1 MGWCLGLEVHA
12 LRGSAPVRSS
22 AARAALGLTG
32 NTPHKACTY
41 LSQPPILR
49 HTRQT
54 YCPVSTMRPLLP
66 VTLILLL
73 AACGDGESLLPPDA
87 RLPDGGRY
95 RGEVVNGLLQGE
107 GRIDY
112 PNGSWY
118 AGSFKDGQWHGQGEW
133 HGQNGEV
140 YRGQF
145 AEGLFQGLGDLT
157 TPGSHYAGTFSH
169 GRRDGE
175 GTLKQADQTY
185 RGQFKDDQYEGAG
198 ELELADGSRYQGLFA
213 KGKPNGAGVRSDA
226 SGNQFSGRFVDGLL
240 QGSGT
245 YDSVDG
251 EQYIGEFKDN
261 RLEGRGRY
269 ESAEGDVWIGEFKD
283 GSLVGEGE
291 LLGSDGSHYKG
302 GFVDWHFSGQ
312 GSLQLADGSQYIGT
326 FENDA
331 YHGKGRLTLSNG
343 KVEGG
348 TWVNGVRV
356 RDEKGTL
363 LPDPLDLTLLNQ
375 GRLLED
381 ALARVPPTAPAIQLY
396 SLVVAGD
403 GQQSVFL
410 READYVSN
418 MLKVRFGARGQVT
431 LVNHRDHMASRP
443 MATRE
448 NLTRAARTLAERS
461 GPEDL
466 VFIYLTS
473 HGSRDH
479 QLVLD
484 QPRLQ
489 LADLSADELASALAP
504 LKERDKVIVISAC
517 YSGGYI
523 APLKDDRTVIMTA
536 ARADRVSFGC
546 SEEADFTYF
555 GDALFAEALNQ
566 TDDLKQAFEL
576 ARASVAERERKD
588 GFEAS
593 EPQLWAP
600 PAVLAHW
607 QHLRRQQAE
616 EALRNAAQATVE
628 QQEKKPGNH

>member
-1 MGWCLGLEVHA
+1 
-12 LRGSAPVRSS
+12 
-22 AARAALGLTG
+22 
-32 NTPHKACTY
+32 
-41 LSQPPILR
+41 
-49 HTRQT
+49 
-54 YCPVSTMRPLLP
+54 MRPLLP
-66 VTLILLL
+66 LTLILLL
-73 AACGDGESLLPPDA
+73 AACGEGEPLSPPDA

-95 RGEVVNGLLQGE
+95 RGQVVDGLLQGE

-118 AGSFKDGQWHGQGEW
+118 AGTFKDGQWHGQGEW
-133 HGQNGEV
+133 HGSNGEV

-145 AEGLFQGLGDLT
+145 SAGLFQGLGDLT
-157 TPGSHYAGTFSH
+157 TPGSHYAGTFKH

-175 GTLKQADQTY
+175 GTLKQNDQTY

-198 ELELADGSRYQGLFA
+198 QLELADGSRYQGLFA

-226 SGNQFSGRFVDGLL
+226 SGNQFSGHFIDGQL
-240 QGSGT
+240 QGAGT
-245 YDSVDG
+245 YDSADG

-269 ESAEGDVWIGEFKD
+269 ESADGDVWIGDFKD
-283 GSLVGEGE
+283 GSLVGQGE
-291 LLGSDGSHYKG
+291 LLGSDGSRYKG
-302 GFVDWHFSGQ
+302 GFRDWRFAGSGT
-312 GSLQLADGSQYIGT
+312 LQLADGSQYVGGFADDT
-326 FENDA
+326 
-331 YHGKGRLTLSNG
+331 YHGRGKLTHPDGRIES
-343 KVEGG
+343 G

-356 RDEKGTL
+356 RDAQGKL
-363 LPDPLDLTLLNQ
+363 LPDPLDLALLNQ
-375 GRLLED
+375 GKLLAD
-381 ALARVPPTAPAIQLY
+381 ALAKVPASVPPVQLY

-418 MLKVRFGARGQVT
+418 MLKVRFGAHGQVT
-431 LVNHRDHMASRP
+431 LVNHRDHLADRP

-466 VFIYLTS
+466 MFIYLTS
-473 HGSRDH
+473 HGSHDH

-504 LKERDKVIVISAC
+504 LKDRDKVIVISAC

-523 APLKDDRTVIMTA
+523 APLKDDRTLVMTA
-536 ARADRVSFGC
+536 ARPDRVSFGC

-555 GDALFAEALNQ
+555 GDALFAQALNQ

-576 ARASVAERERKD
+576 ARQSVAERERRE

-600 PAVLAHW
+600 PAVISHW
-607 QHLRRQQAE
+607 QRLRRQQAE
-616 EALRNAAQATVE
+616 QALRNEAQPASG
-628 QQEKKPGNH
+628 QQAKTPGAH

>member
-1 MGWCLGLEVHA
+1 
-12 LRGSAPVRSS
+12 
-22 AARAALGLTG
+22 
-32 NTPHKACTY
+32 
-41 LSQPPILR
+41 
-49 HTRQT
+49 
-54 YCPVSTMRPLLP
+54 MRPLLP
-66 VTLILLL
+66 IALTLMLT
-73 AACGDGESLLPPDA
+73 ACGDGESLTPPDA

-95 RGEVVNGLLQGE
+95 RGQVIDGLLQGA

-118 AGSFKDGQWHGQGEW
+118 AGNFKDGQWHGQGEW
-133 HGQNGEV
+133 HGSNGEV

-145 AEGLFQGLGDLT
+145 DKGLFHGLGELT

-175 GTLKQADQTY
+175 GTLKQVDQSY
-185 RGQFKDDQYEGAG
+185 RGQFKDDQYDGAG

-213 KGKPNGAGVRSDA
+213 RGKPNGAGVRSDA
-226 SGNQFSGRFVDGLL
+226 SGNRFSGRFVDGQL

-245 YDSVDG
+245 YDSVEG

-269 ESAEGDVWIGEFKD
+269 ENADGDVWIGDFKD

-302 GFVDWHFSGQ
+302 SFVDWRLSGQ
-312 GSLQLADGSQYIGT
+312 GSLQMPDGSQYVGG
-326 FENDA
+326 FDSDA
-331 YHGKGRLTLSNG
+331 YQGHGKLTLPNG
-343 KVEGG
+343 QVQSGF
-348 TWVNGVRV
+348 WVNGVRV
-356 RDEKGTL
+356 RDQNGNL
-363 LPDPLDLTLLNQ
+363 LPDPLDLALLNQ
-375 GRLLED
+375 GRLLNE
-381 ALARVPPTAPAIQLY
+381 AMAQVPRSAPPVQLY
-396 SLVVAGD
+396 SLVLAGD

-418 MLKVRFGARGQVT
+418 LLKVRFGARGQIT
-431 LVNHRDHMASRP
+431 LVNHRDQMATRP

-461 GPEDL
+461 SPQDL
-466 VFIYLTS
+466 IFIYLTS
-473 HGSRDH
+473 HGSQDH

-504 LKERDKVIVISAC
+504 LKDRDKIIVISAC

-523 APLKDDRTVIMTA
+523 APLKDERTLIMTA

-555 GDALFAEALNQ
+555 GDALFAQALNQ

-576 ARASVAERERKD
+576 ARTSVAERERRG

-593 EPQLWAP
+593 EPQIWAP

-607 QHLRRQQAE
+607 QQLRQHQAE
-616 EALRNAAQATVE
+616 EALRNAAQAKAPP
-628 QQEKKPGNH
+628 QEKKPARR

>member
-1 MGWCLGLEVHA
+1 M
-12 LRGSAPVRSS
+12 
-22 AARAALGLTG
+22 RA
-32 NTPHKACTY
+32 
-41 LSQPPILR
+41 
-49 HTRQT
+49 
-54 YCPVSTMRPLLP
+54 LLP
-66 VTLILLL
+66 LTLTLLL
-73 AACGDGESLLPPDA
+73 AACGEGEPLSPPDA

-95 RGEVVNGLLQGE
+95 RGEVVDGLLQGE

-118 AGSFKDGQWHGQGEW
+118 AGTFQNGQWHGQGEW
-133 HGQNGEV
+133 HGSNGEV

-145 AEGLFQGLGDLT
+145 AEGLFHGLGELT
-157 TPGSHYAGTFSH
+157 TPGSHYAGTFKH

-175 GTLKQADQTY
+175 GTLKQNDQTY
-185 RGQFKDDQYEGAG
+185 RGQFKDDLYEGAG

-226 SGNQFSGRFVDGLL
+226 NGNQFSGRFIDGQL

-269 ESAEGDVWIGEFKD
+269 ENAEGDVWIGDFKD
-283 GSLVGEGE
+283 GSLDGQGEM
-291 LLGSDGSHYKG
+291 LGSDGSRYRG
-302 GFVDWHFSGQ
+302 GFREWRFHGQ
-312 GSLQLADGSQYIGT
+312 GRLQLADGSQYIGA

-331 YHGKGRLTLSNG
+331 YHGEGRLIQPNG
-343 KVEGG
+343 KVTKGH
-348 TWVNGVRV
+348 WVNGVRV
-356 RDEKGTL
+356 RDAKGRL
-363 LPDPLDLTLLNQ
+363 LPDPLDLALLNQ
-375 GRLLED
+375 GRLLD
-381 ALARVPPTAPAIQLY
+381 KALAAVPPSQAPIELY

-418 MLKVRFGARGQVT
+418 MLKVRFGAHGQVT
-431 LVNHRDHMASRP
+431 LVNHRDHMADRP

-473 HGSRDH
+473 HGSQDH
-479 QLVLD
+479 HLVLD

-489 LADLSADELASALAP
+489 LADLAADELASALAP
-504 LKERDKVIVISAC
+504 LKDRDKVIVISAC

-523 APLKDDRTVIMTA
+523 SPLKDERTLIMTA
-536 ARADRVSFGC
+536 ARPDRVSFGC

-576 ARASVAERERKD
+576 ARASVAERERRE

-600 PAVLAHW
+600 PSVLAHW
-607 QHLRRQQAE
+607 QRLRRQQVE
-616 EALRNAAQATVE
+616 EALRNEAQPAVDE
-628 QQEKKPGNH
+628 QEKSPATH